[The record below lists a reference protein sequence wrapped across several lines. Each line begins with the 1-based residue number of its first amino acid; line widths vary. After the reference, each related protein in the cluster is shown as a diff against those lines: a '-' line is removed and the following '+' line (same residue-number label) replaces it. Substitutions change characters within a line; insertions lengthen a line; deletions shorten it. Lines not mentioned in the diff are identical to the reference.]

1 MALQINTPNILWKTV
16 KNTGIFNTKIIESM
30 NFKNKI
36 FGDMFLKRVASDNS
50 GFNWLKFAVF
60 NRCGKEFGY
69 EILKISAAD
78 KEIIGAN
85 IFIHDEYRKKYRLG
99 EVLRLASIMHMVEN
113 KIGSIKITSKDSALY
128 FHARYGFKPDFKEF
142 YARDRLLEG
151 ISKDKSFPELAKEA
165 LKLIARTNDPDPANQ
180 RAVCKEANELLKRYI
195 ELALKSPAPEKHH
208 PPRYSVDMSLK
219 RDDVLANREFYN
231 QLFERNSID
240 YRI

>member
-1 MALQINTPNILWKTV
+1 MALQINHPNILWKTV
-16 KNTGIFNTKIIESM
+16 KNTGIFSTKIIESM

-36 FGDMFLKRVASDNS
+36 FGDMFLKQVASDNS

-151 ISKDKSFPELAKEA
+151 ISKDKSFPEFAKEA
-165 LKLIARTNDPDPANQ
+165 LKLLTLTNDPDPASQ

-195 ELALKSPAPEKHH
+195 ERALKSPAPEKHH

-219 RDDVLANREFYN
+219 CDEVLENRDFYN
-231 QLFERNSID
+231 RLFERNSID